1 MYEGQDRVDFSS
13 GRWWVGPGW
22 YELSWDDGY
31 EEALWGDSRKDVARV
46 VASYGTELPAY
57 VSYSGDGELPDP
69 MSRIAEAS
77 LPRLSASA
85 HAEYDRWF
93 ARRADDL

>member
-13 GRWWVGPGW
+13 GRWWEGPGW

-31 EEALWGDSRKDVARV
+31 EEALWGDSREEVSRIAE
-46 VASYGTELPAY
+46 SYGAGLTSY
-57 VSYSGDGELPDP
+57 VSHSGDGELPDP

-77 LPRLSASA
+77 LPRLSPASRG
-85 HAEYDRWF
+85 EYESWF
-93 ARRADDL
+93 GRLGEDL